1 MLAELAPEELAD
13 ALDAVAAEVLA
24 AAGVD
29 GPPVDAF
36 AVARALGITVA
47 EDDRQRGR
55 ARFVRL
61 KRRGRSAPR
70 ATILLRPDPRPERRQ
85 WAVAHEIGEHAASRL
100 FELLSVDPR
109 EADPTARERTA
120 NQLAGRL
127 LLPAA
132 WFGEDGPAVGW
143 DLLELKARYATASHE
158 LIARRMLDFPPPVVI
173 TIYDHGGVTLRR
185 SNVCG
190 RVPPPSARETEC
202 WRRTHETGLAQQTAE
217 GTCAVR
223 AWPVHEEGWK
233 REIVRTEVEEEW
245 SDGVME

>member
-13 ALDAVAAEVLA
+13 ALNAVAAEVLA
-24 AAGVD
+24 AAGVHS
-29 GPPVDAF
+29 PPVDAF

-47 EDDRQRGR
+47 EDDRQWGR

-61 KRRGRSAPR
+61 KGRGRSAPR

-85 WAVAHEIGEHAASRL
+85 WAVAHEIGEHAAYRL
-100 FELLSVDPR
+100 FEMLSVDPR
-109 EADPTARERTA
+109 EADPAARERTA

-132 WFGEDGPAVGW
+132 WFGEDGPALDW
-143 DLLELKARYATASHE
+143 DLPELKTRYATASHE

-173 TIYDHGGVTLRR
+173 TIYDHGGISLRR
-185 SNVCG
+185 SNVFG

-202 WRRTHETGLAQQTAE
+202 WRRAHETGLAHQVSDASCT
-217 GTCAVR
+217 VR

-233 REIVRTEVEEEW
+233 REIARTEV
-245 SDGVME
+245 DA

>member
-24 AAGVD
+24 AAGVE

-36 AVARALGITVA
+36 AVARALGVTVA

-61 KRRGRSAPR
+61 KGRGGSAPR
-70 ATILLRPDPRPERRQ
+70 ATILLRPEPRPERRQ
-85 WAVAHEIGEHAASRL
+85 WAVAHEIAEHAAYRL

-109 EADPTARERTA
+109 EADPGARERTA

-132 WFGEDGPAVGW
+132 WFGEDGPALDW
-143 DLLELKARYATASHE
+143 DLPELKTRYGTASHE

-173 TIYDHGGVTLRR
+173 TIYDHAGITLRR
-185 SNVCG
+185 SNVFG
-190 RVPPPSARETEC
+190 RVPPPSAREIEC
-202 WRRTHETGLAQQTAE
+202 WRRTHETALAHQTTD
-217 GTCAVR
+217 GTRTVQ
-223 AWPVHEEGWK
+223 AWPVHEEGWR
-233 REIVRTEVEEEW
+233 REIVRTEV
-245 SDGVME
+245 DA

>member
-24 AAGVD
+24 AAGVG

-36 AVARALGITVA
+36 AVARALGVTVA

-61 KRRGRSAPR
+61 KRRGHTPPQ
-70 ATILLRPDPRPERRQ
+70 ATILLRPEPRPERRQ
-85 WAVAHEIGEHAASRL
+85 WAVAHEIGEHAARQVFERL
-100 FELLSVDPR
+100 WIDPR
-109 EADPTARERTA
+109 EADPAARERTA

-132 WFGEDGPAVGW
+132 WFGEDGRALDW

-158 LIARRMLDFPPPVVI
+158 LIARRMLDFPPPVAI
-173 TIYDHGGVTLRR
+173 TIYDHARISFRR
-185 SNVCG
+185 SNVAG
-190 RVPPPSARETEC
+190 RVPPPSAGETHC
-202 WRRTHETGLAQQTAE
+202 WRRAHESGRAQQMTE
-217 GTCAVR
+217 GTGTVR
-223 AWPVHEEGWK
+223 AWPVHEEDWK
-233 REIVRTEVEEEW
+233 REIVRTEGEEW